1 MVHRPS
7 EMRKD
12 FTGNQGPHRT
22 VELKKKKKKKK
33 ELYSSYLKLTV
44 HVQITNSMII
54 YNYFSN
60 RLLLHHIISFNP
72 LVSSVCTTMRIKGG
86 RDVFNTSFW
95 FILTVS

>member
-22 VELKKKKKKKK
+22 VEIKKKKKKKKK

-60 RLLLHHIISFNP
+60 RLLLHPIIYFNP
-72 LVSSVCTTMRIKGG
+72 SFHESVQQ
-86 RDVFNTSFW
+86 
-95 FILTVS
+95 